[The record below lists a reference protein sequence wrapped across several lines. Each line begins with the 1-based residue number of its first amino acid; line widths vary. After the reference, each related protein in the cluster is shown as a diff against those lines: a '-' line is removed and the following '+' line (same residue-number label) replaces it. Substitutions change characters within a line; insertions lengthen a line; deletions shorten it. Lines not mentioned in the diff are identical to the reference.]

1 MTDPRRALIVGV
13 AGGSGSGKSTVAHAV
28 ARSLGPGTACV
39 IDMDAY
45 YRDFASLS
53 PDELRAVNW
62 DHPDALD
69 LDRLAS
75 DLEQLAAGSPV
86 DKPRYDFTLHRRRP
100 EAERVEPHP
109 VVIIEG
115 ILLFVD
121 ARVRAACEMKIYVDA
136 EADLRLIRRLRRD
149 MRDRARR
156 LDEILEQY
164 LTTVRPMHEE
174 FVEPSKRWADLI
186 VPRGGHNDVA
196 IEMLVANIQRRL
208 LVPAS
213 P

>member
-28 ARSLGPGTACV
+28 ARSLDPGTACV

-53 PDELRAVNW
+53 ADELRAVNW

-100 EAERVEPHP
+100 DVERVEPHP

-149 MRDRARR
+149 MRERGRP

-186 VPRGGHNDVA
+186 VPRGGRNDMA
-196 IEMLVANIQRRL
+196 IQMLVADIQRRL
-208 LVPAS
+208 PVPVS
-213 P
+213 R